1 VSTMTFDAVSRVAQL
16 ETMIATLG
24 AGPAPTAAPTTGAG
38 GAPSFATQLQ
48 QATAGPATS
57 TPFPA
62 APGAAVPFGAEIDAA
77 AARNGID
84 PALLRGLV
92 RQESGFDPSARSGA
106 GAVGLTQLMPATARS
121 LGVTDPTDPA
131 QALEGGAKYL
141 RQQLD
146 RFGGDVAKALAA
158 YNAGPGAVQKFGGV
172 PPYAETQAYVRKIMG
187 YADGYRTPSAAPSV
201 AATPP
206 GISSDPNQ
214 WGTT

>member
-1 VSTMTFDAVSRVAQL
+1 MSAMTLDAVARVAQL
-16 ETMIATLG
+16 ETMIARLG
-24 AGPAPTAAPTTGAG
+24 TAAAPAAAPVPETTS
-38 GAPSFATQLQ
+38 APSFAAQLQ
-48 QATAGPATS
+48 QAAGS
-57 TPFPA
+57 TPASPAFPA
-62 APGAAVPFGAEIDAA
+62 ASDAAGPFGAEIDAA

-92 RQESGFDPSARSGA
+92 RQESGFDPSARSGV

-172 PPYAETQAYVRKIMG
+172 PPYAETQAYVRKVMG
-187 YADGYRTPSAAPSV
+187 FADGYRTPATVPVPSAM
-201 AATPP
+201 PP
-206 GISSDPNQ
+206 VVSTDPNR